1 MSERV
6 KKILIWSL
14 IIIIIAAE
22 IVILILM
29 LNSESVSK
37 SLLWE
42 YCSFIMAPTA
52 IALFRYIAK
61 QIDYS
66 SNFFYIVFKYIL
78 PIILVINIG
87 ACVVNIFVRFV
98 E

>member
-14 IIIIIAAE
+14 VIIIIAAE

-42 YCSFIMAPTA
+42 YCSFIIAPTV
-52 IALFRYIAK
+52 IGLLRYIAK
-61 QIDYS
+61 QIEYS
-66 SNFFYIVFKYIL
+66 STFFYIVFKYIL

-98 E
+98 K